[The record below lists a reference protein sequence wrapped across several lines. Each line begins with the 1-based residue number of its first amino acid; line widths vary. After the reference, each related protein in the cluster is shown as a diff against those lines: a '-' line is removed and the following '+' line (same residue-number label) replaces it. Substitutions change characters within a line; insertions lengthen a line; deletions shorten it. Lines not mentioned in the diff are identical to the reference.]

1 MGSAWKSTTDPSTSK
16 QTQATCPAGPTFDVL
31 IVYTFSR
38 ITKRENRLL
47 ASAFLQA
54 PREKVLNE
62 GSKTPT
68 DQPRKNDVGLH
79 FAGVALIIPTGDRQ
93 ISKENLMR
101 ASSVE

>member
-1 MGSAWKSTTDPSTSK
+1 
-16 QTQATCPAGPTFDVL
+16 
-31 IVYTFSR
+31 
-38 ITKRENRLL
+38 
-47 ASAFLQA
+47 LQA